1 MKSADSYQVRPRDV
15 TGALLADIFSRHVL
29 LLKEYKQGED
39 GKHSTYQAPSAV
51 FADSRFR
58 SQFPVV
64 HIFATAIAA
73 DISNASFVVVTSSH
87 TGIAIRASV
96 ILTGE

>member
-1 MKSADSYQVRPRDV
+1 MGR
-15 TGALLADIFSRHVL
+15 RH
-29 LLKEYKQGED
+29 
-39 GKHSTYQAPSAV
+39 GKDSTYQAASAV
-51 FADSRFR
+51 LADSRFR

-73 DISNASFVVVTSSH
+73 DIGNASFVIIASSH

-96 ILTGE
+96 ILTGEEQILK